1 MKTLE
6 IPNKEYKRQILREN
20 YEEYIKNYPTNYP
33 GTPESFREW
42 VELESQSDPDFWNW
56 LFKPEDE
63 DFIFCPDREEFE
75 EFLSTL

>member
-42 VELESQSDPDFWNW
+42 VELESESDPNFWYW
-56 LFKPEDE
+56 LFEVEEDGE
-63 DFIFCPDREEFE
+63 FCPDKEEFNN
-75 EFLSTL
+75 FINSL